1 MIKRMLKELEAIA
14 YLFEDDLINEIDK
27 NKSIKKFKEG
37 DIIIEVGQEV
47 KFLPFVIEGAIK
59 VLREDP
65 NGEELL
71 LYYLEAGETCTMT
84 ITCCLGKKKSKV
96 KAIADTDATL
106 LSIPSY
112 LSIEWLGKYETW
124 RNFVLTNY
132 ESKINEL
139 LEAIDS
145 LAFYNMEER
154 IKKYLSDK
162 AKVLGTLELEL
173 THQEIAEDLHSSR
186 VVVSRLLK
194 KMEIK
199 KELKINRNKIYLA
212 EI

>member
-1 MIKRMLKELEAIA
+1 MLKELDAIA
-14 YLFEDDLINEIDK
+14 YLFEEDLIKEIDK
-27 NKSIKKFKEG
+27 NKSIRKFAEG
-37 DIIIEVGQEV
+37 DIIIEAGQEV

-96 KAIADTDATL
+96 KAIADTNATL
-106 LSIPSY
+106 LSIPAH
-112 LSIEWLGKYETW
+112 LSIEWLGKYESW

-154 IKKYLSDK
+154 IKKYLIDK

-173 THQEIAEDLHSSR
+173 THQEIAEDLNSSR

>member
-1 MIKRMLKELEAIA
+1 MLKELDAIA
-14 YLFEDDLINEIDK
+14 YLFEEELIKEIDK
-27 NKSIKKFKEG
+27 NKSIRKFAEG
-37 DIIIEVGQEV
+37 DIIMEPGQEV

-59 VLREDP
+59 VMRENP

-96 KAIADTDATL
+96 KAIADTDTSV

-112 LSIEWLGKYETW
+112 LSIEWLVKYESW

-145 LAFYNMEER
+145 LAFSNMEER
-154 IKKYLSDK
+154 IKKYLVDK
-162 AKVLGTLELEL
+162 AKVLGSLELEL
-173 THQEIAEDLHSSR
+173 THQKIAEDLHSSR
-186 VVVSRLLK
+186 VVVSRILK
-194 KMEIK
+194 KMELK
-199 KELKINRNKIYLA
+199 NGLKIKRNKIYLA
-212 EI
+212 GI

>member
-1 MIKRMLKELEAIA
+1 MLKELEAIA
-14 YLFEDDLINEIDK
+14 YLFEDDLIKEIDK
-27 NKSIKKFKEG
+27 NKSVKKFKEG
-37 DIIIEVGQEV
+37 DIVIEVGQEV

-112 LSIEWLGKYETW
+112 LSIEWLGKYESW

-154 IKKYLSDK
+154 IKKHLTDK
-162 AKVLGTLELEL
+162 AKLIGSLELNL

-194 KMEIK
+194 KMELK
-199 KELKINRNKIYLA
+199 KELTIHRHKIILT

>member
-1 MIKRMLKELEAIA
+1 MLKELDAIA
-14 YLFEDDLINEIDK
+14 YLFEEDLIKEIDK
-27 NKSIKKFKEG
+27 NKSIRKFAEG

-47 KFLPFVIEGAIK
+47 TFLPFVIEGAIK

-84 ITCCLGKKKSKV
+84 ITCCMSKKKSKV
-96 KAIADTDATL
+96 KAIADTNATL
-106 LSIPSY
+106 LSIPSH
-112 LSIEWLGKYETW
+112 LSIEWLGKYESW
-124 RNFVLTNY
+124 RSFVLTNY